1 MSRYPLPVFASQPSG
16 SHIFQCQFNAAFA
29 FRGFHHGEKIRIAKH
44 FHKGACRFVPADVHV
59 IVNNHS
65 FLGGVGD
72 ETVSNQSP
80 DAKCITVN
88 ANNFM
93 GGVSIKN

>member
-1 MSRYPLPVFASQPSG
+1 MAHSG
-16 SHIFQCQFNAAFA
+16 NDLAAAGGDWGQCG
-29 FRGFHHGEKIRIAKH
+29 R
-44 FHKGACRFVPADVHV
+44 
-59 IVNNHS
+59 
-65 FLGGVGD
+65 VGD